1 MRELPVD
8 ENYYE
13 KILNNFDQFC
23 DDFEFAAAKRFSGV
37 DNDSRQPLDNAE
49 VQRVTPTVVRE
60 VNTVG
65 EEDITARTSTVDVPS
80 TTIRDTPD
88 DSTDT

>member
-37 DNDSRQPLDNAE
+37 DNDSRQPVDNAE

-65 EEDITARTSTVDVPS
+65 EEDITARTTTVDVPS
-80 TTIRDTPD
+80 TEVRDTSD

>member
-23 DDFEFAAAKRFSGV
+23 DVFEFAAAKRFSGV
-37 DNDSRQPLDNAE
+37 DNDSRQPVDNAE

-65 EEDITARTSTVDVPS
+65 EEDITARTTTVDVPS
-80 TTIRDTPD
+80 TTIRETSD

>member
-65 EEDITARTSTVDVPS
+65 EEDITARTSTIDVPS
-80 TTIRDTPD
+80 TEV
-88 DSTDT
+88 

>member
-13 KILNNFDQFC
+13 KILNNFDLFC

-60 VNTVG
+60 VNSVG

-80 TTIRDTPD
+80 TEVRDTSD
-88 DSTDT
+88 NSTDT

>member
-60 VNTVG
+60 VDSVG
-65 EEDITARTSTVDVPS
+65 EEDITARTSTIDVPS
-80 TTIRDTPD
+80 TTIRDTSD